1 MFAELFT
8 CFPAARL
15 LVSHCRD
22 PEAALRCLE
31 RPRPRPDRRP
41 GPDTGA
47 KPTLENNSVDSSLI
61 EVFPNDWTW
70 KKYDSHNC
78 YIHLFVCWDTWIF
91 NVQYKY
97 TRIYTYCCPACLLS
111 SLCCLNNLE
120 LFNNSSSSSFHRK
133 CIKTPKYAL
142 FLWLVSEIH
151 AMFTKLGNYAVAVNA
166 QNILG
171 QRKNRRREG

>member
-1 MFAELFT
+1 M
-8 CFPAARL
+8 
-15 LVSHCRD
+15 
-22 PEAALRCLE
+22 
-31 RPRPRPDRRP
+31 
-41 GPDTGA
+41 TGHGRNMIHIMVIYIY
-47 KPTLENNSVDSSLI
+47 LSV
-61 EVFPNDWTW
+61 E
-70 KKYDSHNC
+70 
-78 YIHLFVCWDTWIF
+78 IHEYLM
-91 NVQYKY
+91 YKY